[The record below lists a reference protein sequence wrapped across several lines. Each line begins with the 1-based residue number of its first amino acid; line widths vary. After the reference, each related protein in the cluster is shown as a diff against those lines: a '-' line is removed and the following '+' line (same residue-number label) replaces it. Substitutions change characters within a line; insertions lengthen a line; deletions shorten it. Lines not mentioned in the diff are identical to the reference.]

1 MDAAV
6 AGARL
11 DPLVKREDRVKPVA
25 RPALRGVSHQYAA
38 LAALAAGVVLVALAD
53 GSLARFA
60 AAVFAVSVVLMF
72 GVSALYHRI
81 TWRPRPRRWMARA
94 DHASIYLLIAGTYTP
109 FCLLALDGPWRITL
123 LAIIWSGAFV
133 ATAIKFAW
141 VEAPK
146 ALGAAVA
153 VLLGWVGLVTLPQL
167 IGRIGVA
174 PTTLLIVG
182 GALYTVGAL
191 VYALRRPNPSQLV
204 FGYHEVFHAFVV
216 AAVAC
221 HYTGVT
227 IYLA

>member
-1 MDAAV
+1 MAAT
-6 AGARL
+6 A
-11 DPLVKREDRVKPVA
+11 KPAV
-25 RPALRGVSHQYAA
+25 RPTLRGVSHQYAFVVA
-38 LAALAAGVVLVALAD
+38 VGAGVVLVVLAD
-53 GSLARFA
+53 GSLARVGA
-60 AAVFAVSVVLMF
+60 AAFAVTVALMF

-109 FCLLALDGPWRITL
+109 FCLLALDGAWRITVFT
-123 LAIIWSGAFV
+123 IVWSGALV
-133 ATAIKFAW
+133 AIAVKFAW

-153 VLLGWVGLVTLPQL
+153 VLLGWVGVVTLPQL

-182 GALYTVGAL
+182 GGLYTAGAL
-191 VYALRRPNPSQLV
+191 VYAFRRPNPSPRV
-204 FGYHEVFHAFVV
+204 FGYHEIFHALVV

-221 HYTGVT
+221 QYVGVML
-227 IYLA
+227 YLA